1 VSSAKVKVAMI
12 TREWPPEIYG
22 GAGVHITNLVSALRQ
37 SGEVESFV
45 HCFGGAR
52 SDARNYQLSKK
63 LSSINPALQTLL
75 LDSDIAKNLGG
86 MDIAHSHTW
95 YANLAGYL
103 AMKMFGIP
111 HVITA
116 HSLEPLR
123 PWKAE
128 QLRGGYQISSWAEK
142 ISYES
147 ASAIIAVSDGMRADV
162 LKAYPDIESKKVVTI
177 RNGIDTKAFT
187 PNPNSEVLRKY
198 GITSPY
204 ALFVGRLTRQKG
216 LAHLLRAWQKVPKD
230 YSLLLA
236 AGSPDEPAI
245 GAEVEELIAELSRQR
260 GNIIWIKQMLDR
272 DELTALLTGAQVFL
286 CPSIYEP
293 LGIVNLEAMACQTA
307 VVASRVGGIPEV
319 VVDNETG
326 LLVDY
331 SSNPSEFEA
340 ALASAI
346 TRLMSDKS
354 LSIQYGQA
362 GRNRVIE
369 HFGWDKVAK
378 ATIELYR
385 SLIK

>member
-1 VSSAKVKVAMI
+1 MSGAKVKVAMI

-22 GAGVHITNLVSALRQ
+22 GAGVHIANLVSALNQ
-37 SGEVESFV
+37 SGEIESFV

-52 SDARNYQLSKK
+52 SDATNYQLTKEFST
-63 LSSINPALQTLL
+63 INPALQTLL
-75 LDSDIAKNLGG
+75 LDSDIAKNLKG
-86 MDIAHSHTW
+86 MDVAHSHTW

-103 AMKMFGIP
+103 AMKIFGIP

-128 QLRGGYQISSWAEK
+128 QLGGGYQISSWAEK

-162 LKAYPDIESKKVVTI
+162 LKAYPEISRDKVMTI
-177 RNGIDTKAFT
+177 RNGIDTKAFA
-187 PNPNSEVLRKY
+187 PNPKLEVLKKY
-198 GITSPY
+198 GINSPY
-204 ALFVGRLTRQKG
+204 ALFVGRITRQKG

-230 YSLLLA
+230 YSLVLA

-245 GAEVEELIAELSRQR
+245 GAEVEQLIAELSKQR

-293 LGIVNLEAMACQTA
+293 LGIVNLEAMACETA
-307 VVASRVGGIPEV
+307 VVASKVGGIPEV

-331 SSNPSEFEA
+331 SPNSSEFED

-346 TRLMSDKS
+346 NRLMSDKS
-354 LSIQYGQA
+354 LSVKYGQA
-362 GRNRVIE
+362 GRIRAIE
-369 HFGWDKVAK
+369 HFGWDKVAA